1 MDISVILNNKKVY
14 DKTIGFK
21 EVFALVMILLVIGSG
36 NVSGFKALGVP
47 MRI

>member
-14 DKTIGFK
+14 DKTIGLK
-21 EVFALVMILLVIGSG
+21 EIFTLVMILLVIGTG
-36 NVSGFKALGVP
+36 NVSGFKALGSP

>member
-21 EVFALVMILLVIGSG
+21 EIFTLVMILLVIGSG
-36 NVSGFKALGVP
+36 NVSGFKVLGTS